1 MRPAALFVALA
12 TAFLCAADGADL
24 QSLRIGGIDYV
35 SLEDGA
41 SRIGLRLERSVSEA
55 TVLLKS
61 GSQPVARLTDHSR
74 EIDLKGL
81 RVFLGDPVAT
91 HGGAFYVSRT
101 DYQVRLL
108 PRLRPDLSGP
118 PPRSPHVI
126 AIDPGHGGV
135 DHGAENKALGSME
148 KTYTLDVSLR
158 LKKLLEGAGYAVV
171 LTRDSDYDLPKPLRS
186 EIANRAGADLFISVH
201 FNSLYPNTKTTGA
214 EVLSFP
220 PESQRSTDSWSAG
233 RKTDALMEDAPVN
246 RFDAWNTLLGGMLH
260 RRLIEALH
268 AGDRGEKFEHLGV
281 LHLLKCP
288 GVLVEPAFISSN
300 VEGAELATAEF
311 RDRIAG
317 ALFAGVQ
324 DYAGQIRALQPPAVK
339 APDGAAPA
347 TALPRRP
354 AAGP

>member
-1 MRPAALFVALA
+1 MRPSALFVALA
-12 TAFLCAADGADL
+12 SALACVAQAADIPRL
-24 QSLRIGGIDYV
+24 QVGVVDYV
-35 SLEDGA
+35 SLEEGA
-41 SRIGLRLERSVSEA
+41 SRLGLRLERLVPET

-61 GSQPVARLTDHSR
+61 GAQPVARLSDHSR

-81 RVFLGDPVAT
+81 RVFLGDPVVI

-101 DYQVRLL
+101 DFEHRLL
-108 PRLRPDLSGP
+108 PRLRPDLCGP
-118 PPRSPHVI
+118 PPRPPHVI

-148 KTYTLDVSLR
+148 KTYTLEVSLT
-158 LKKLLEGAGYAVV
+158 LKKLLEAAGYHVV

-186 EIANRAGADLFISVH
+186 EIANRANADLFISVH

-220 PESQRSTDSWSAG
+220 PESQRSTDSWSSG
-233 RKTDALMEDAPVN
+233 RRTDSLDQDAPIN
-246 RFDAWNTLLGGMLH
+246 RFDTWNTLLGGMLH
-260 RRLIEALH
+260 RRLVEALH
-268 AGDRGEKFEHLGV
+268 AGDRGEKFEHLAV

-300 VEGAELATAEF
+300 VEGAELGTAAF
-311 RDRIAG
+311 RDRIAQ
-317 ALFAGVQ
+317 ALFAGVE
-324 DYAGQIRALQPPAVK
+324 DYAQEIRSLQPPEVK
-339 APDGAAPA
+339 APIAAAPGRS
-347 TALPRRP
+347 LPERP